1 MQHEV
6 ARRQFFVAGAAAL
19 GTAAL
24 GLAASPA
31 SAQDASTAPTGK
43 IKIIGINGSPRRDKT
58 TAEALKNALEAA
70 KAVAPDKI
78 DVELVHL
85 ADYNLFASERLFG
98 DAAVKG
104 GDEYAKLNEK
114 LADPAVRGVIVGS
127 PTHNGAPSALIAALF
142 GQIDHSVLQGKIAGA
157 LAVGGARNG
166 GQEQVVDG
174 INTYLFH
181 EGAIL
186 PGPGGSGRAGALL
199 WNQKDSVAQDEF
211 GLGMARGLAQRV
223 AKLALV
229 VPADAL
235 K

>member
-1 MQHEV
+1 MQHEI

-24 GLAASPA
+24 GLSASSAA
-31 SAQDASTAPTGK
+31 AQDAASTGK
-43 IKIIGINGSPRRDKT
+43 IKIIAINGSPRRDKT

-78 DVELVHL
+78 DVELVNL
-85 ADYNLFASERLFG
+85 VDYNLFASERLFG

-104 GDEYAKLNEK
+104 GDECAKLNEK

-127 PTHNGAPSALIAALF
+127 PTHNGGPSALIAALF

-186 PGPGGSGRAGALL
+186 PGPGGSGRTGALL
-199 WNQKDSVAQDEF
+199 WNQKDTVAQDEF
-211 GLGMARGLAQRV
+211 GLTMARGLAQRV

>member
-1 MQHEV
+1 MRRQT
-6 ARRQFFVAGAAAL
+6 ARRQFLAVGAAAL
-19 GTAAL
+19 SSAAL

-31 SAQDASTAPTGK
+31 SAQDAATGK

-58 TAEALKNALEAA
+58 TAEALKNALDAA

-78 DVELVHL
+78 DVELVCL

-104 GDEYAKLNEK
+104 GDECAKLNEK

-186 PGPGGSGRAGALL
+186 PGPGGSGRTGALL
-199 WNQKDSVAQDEF
+199 WNQKDSVAHDEF
-211 GLGMARGLAQRV
+211 GLGMARGLAQRI

>member
-19 GTAAL
+19 STAAL
-24 GLAASPA
+24 GLSASSAA
-31 SAQDASTAPTGK
+31 AQDAASTGK
-43 IKIIGINGSPRRDKT
+43 IKIIAINGSPRRDKT

-78 DVELVHL
+78 DVELVNL
-85 ADYNLFASERLFG
+85 VDYNLFASERLFG

-114 LADPAVRGVIVGS
+114 LADPVVRGVIVGS

-186 PGPGGSGRAGALL
+186 PGPGGSGRTGALL
-199 WNQKDSVAQDEF
+199 WNQKDTVAQDEF
-211 GLGMARGLAQRV
+211 GLTMARGLAQRV

>member
-1 MQHEV
+1 MRRQT
-6 ARRQFFVAGAAAL
+6 ARRQFLAVGAAAL
-19 GTAAL
+19 SSAAL
-24 GLAASPA
+24 GLAASTA
-31 SAQDASTAPTGK
+31 SAQDAATGK

-58 TAEALKNALEAA
+58 TAEALKNALDAA

-78 DVELVHL
+78 DVELVCL

-104 GDEYAKLNEK
+104 GDECAKLNEK

-186 PGPGGSGRAGALL
+186 PGPGGSGRTGALL
-199 WNQKDSVAQDEF
+199 WNQKDSVAHDEF
-211 GLGMARGLAQRV
+211 GLGMARGLAQRI

>member
-1 MQHEV
+1 MQRQT
-6 ARRQFFVAGAAAL
+6 ARRRFLAAGAAAL
-19 GTAAL
+19 STAAL
-24 GLAASPA
+24 GLAASPV
-31 SAQDASTAPTGK
+31 SAQDASAAPTGK

-58 TAEALKNALEAA
+58 TAEALTQALEAA

-78 DVELVHL
+78 DVELVCL

-166 GQEQVVDG
+166 GQEQVVDV
-174 INTYLFH
+174 INDYLFH

-186 PGPGGSGRAGALL
+186 PGAGASGRTGALL
-199 WNQKDSVAQDEF
+199 WNQKDSVARDDF

>member
-19 GTAAL
+19 STAAL
-24 GLAASPA
+24 GLAAAPA
-31 SAQDASTAPTGK
+31 SAQDAAPTDK

-58 TAEALKNALEAA
+58 TAEALTKALEAA
-70 KAVAPDKI
+70 KAVAPERI
-78 DVELVHL
+78 EVELVHL

-98 DAAVKG
+98 AAAVKG

-186 PGPGGSGRAGALL
+186 PGPGGSGRTGALL
-199 WNQKDSVAQDEF
+199 WNQKDTVAQDEF
-211 GLGMARGLAQRV
+211 GLTMARGLAQRV

>member
-1 MQHEV
+1 MQRQT
-6 ARRQFFVAGAAAL
+6 ARRQFLAAGAAAVS
-19 GTAAL
+19 TAAL
-24 GLAASPA
+24 GLVAGTPA
-31 SAQDASTAPTGK
+31 VAQDAPAGK

-58 TAEALKNALEAA
+58 TAEALKNALDAA

-78 DVELVHL
+78 DVELIHL

-166 GQEQVVDG
+166 GQEQVVDV
-174 INTYLFH
+174 INDYLFH

-186 PGPGGSGRAGALL
+186 PGAGASGRTGALL
-199 WNQKDSVAQDEF
+199 WNQKDSVAHDEF

>member
-1 MQHEV
+1 MRRQT
-6 ARRQFFVAGAAAL
+6 ARRQFLAVGAAAL
-19 GTAAL
+19 SSAAL
-24 GLAASPA
+24 GLAASTA
-31 SAQDASTAPTGK
+31 SAQDAATGK

-58 TAEALKNALEAA
+58 TAEALKNALDAA

-78 DVELVHL
+78 DVELVCL

-104 GDEYAKLNEK
+104 DDECAKLNEK

-186 PGPGGSGRAGALL
+186 PGPGGSGRTGALL
-199 WNQKDSVAQDEF
+199 WNQKDSVAHDEF
-211 GLGMARGLAQRV
+211 GLGMARGLAQRI